1 MTQEQLIGQIMSH
14 SRDIAAL
21 RESGKSAH
29 RRIDENDR
37 LAKGIH
43 KLAAN
48 IETLALQVKLLTE
61 RIDSTVERMEK
72 TLELQGER
80 ISAVE
85 GAGRV
90 SERHEQNIATLLRKV
105 ETLEKEP
112 GIKWKGFVTQILTIL
127 AAVVAGI
134 ILTRLFGINYY
145 YLYGSY

>member
-21 RESGKSAH
+21 WENGKSAH

-61 RIDSTVERMEK
+61 RMDSTVERMEK
-72 TLELQGER
+72 ALESQGKR

-85 GAGRV
+85 EASRA
-90 SERHEQNIATLLRKV
+90 SERHEQSISTLLRKV
-105 ETLEKEP
+105 EALEKEP
-112 GIKWKGFVTQILTIL
+112 SIKWKALVSQVLTIL
-127 AAVVAGI
+127 AAVIAGI

-145 YLYGSY
+145 YL